1 MESNL
6 QAKLKGI
13 DAFCGERYWDP
24 AIWNASAVPILSQCY
39 QHTTLVWFPTAIV
52 FLLAPILTAQ
62 IFYRR
67 PNPIPWT
74 KRIQLKI
81 AVACVLIADSLSLFT
96 VAIYETIFQG
106 FPYAVDFVYPLTL
119 CLAMVVLT
127 ALIVSCR
134 NYGIVTSGG
143 MFLSWLVFTICAVPE
158 LMYWVQ
164 QMFSAYP
171 WNWLD
176 YPRCIA
182 FLIWFLGCA
191 LETYLHCFADIS
203 PEGYKYLSTAKNPSP
218 ETTSSFLN
226 RITMWWFNS
235 LCSLGVRKP
244 LEVSDLYSLNE
255 ADTSTLLVPKWFNL
269 WEKQSKKFEE
279 NRNRRRAN
287 SNVSNASRRR
297 TSSNDSTPLL
307 HDQNTDDYGSVPTS
321 QPSQQMP
328 SIIWTL
334 FLMFKWDVITAM
346 FVKLLSDILLFC
358 NPMLLK
364 SLIQFTEQLERPMW
378 QGVVLAFTMFGS
390 AELSSI
396 LLSHYFYLMYRVGT
410 RVQTCLT
417 AAVYR
422 KTLRLSNAARREK
435 TVGEIVNL
443 MAIDIDRFQQITP
456 QTMQY
461 WSNPF
466 QIGFALFLL
475 FQQLGVSVFSGV
487 AVMVLLFPI
496 NFVITMIIRKWQISQ
511 MYYKDERT
519 KMVNEVLNGIKVIKL
534 YAWEPPM
541 EKVIEDLREKEL
553 GLIKKAAFLRTFSDM
568 LNTASPFLV
577 ALSTFTTFI
586 CIDPKNV
593 LTPEI
598 AFVSLTLFN
607 QLRSPMSQVAELIT
621 QTVQVVVSNKR
632 LKEFLMSEELN
643 EDAIDRKGRD
653 NNDIIA
659 VNDATLSW
667 ESGESKPVACLH
679 NISFSVN
686 RGQLVTI
693 VGRVGAGKTSM
704 LQALMGEMEKISGSI
719 SMHGRLCYVPQQPW
733 MQNNTLRQNITFG
746 KQFDEY
752 FYSRVLDACALYRDL
767 QILPLGDSTE
777 IGEKGIN
784 MSGGQKARISLARA
798 VYQNHDIYLLDDP
811 MSAVDAHVGSQL
823 FNSVI
828 GPEGMLRNKTRI
840 LVTNELSFLEKADL
854 IMVMRDGRIE
864 FEGKYEQLMQQGAFE
879 QLLIECEQEDQKRRE
894 AALSADDDDE
904 TSEPGGIMIEGD
916 SDFEYDDDVMASP
929 IIDHVLGTSHMSTVS
944 GIINRR
950 RISTSTQ
957 KQRRRLSTT
966 KSTAPSIVS
975 VSTTSRQLTG
985 TERVETGRV
994 KMDTYQKYFGAMG
1007 MSIAVIFVFGM
1018 TTSTVVSMGRNL
1030 WLTDWSNDNA
1040 ARAGTNTTGNSIGVR
1055 LGVYA
1060 GLGFSEIILLFI
1072 GMLSLLYGGVSASRN
1087 LHAPLMRN
1095 LFRVPMAFF
1104 DTTPFGRILNRIG
1117 KDIETVDVLLPFNV
1131 QFFAQCLLQVISTLI
1146 IIMISTPVFGVVIIP
1161 LSVMYLM
1168 VMRYY
1173 IATSRQLKR
1182 LESITRSPIYSHLS
1196 ESIQGSSTIRAYH
1209 LVDRFC
1215 KLSETKVDTHV
1226 QCRYLNYVANRW
1238 LSVRLEFIGNC
1249 IVLFSALFAALTRS
1263 TTTSG
1268 VIGLSVSYALNIT
1281 TVLNFAVRQITKL
1294 ETNIVSVERVK
1305 EYAETETEAEWKSE
1319 PGKEPPQNWPSEG
1332 RIVMNNYSARY
1343 RPGLNLVVKQLNVE
1357 IRPHEKV
1364 GIVGRTGA
1372 GKSSVTLSL
1381 FRIIEA
1387 AEGLIVVDGINLA
1400 EIGLHDLRSNLTII
1414 PQDPVL
1420 FSGTL
1425 RFNLDPFHHY
1435 SDDDIW
1441 KALEMANLRE
1451 FAVGHHE
1458 KLDYTITEGGDN
1470 ISVGQRQLVCLARAL
1485 LRKTRV
1491 LILDEATAAVDVST
1505 DALIQKTIREEFAN
1519 STVLTIAHRL
1529 NTIMDYDRIIVLNDG
1544 KVGEFDSPKNLL
1556 ENRNSEFYSMAKRAG
1571 LV

>member
-1 MESNL
+1 MEPTEPNL

-13 DAFCGERYWDP
+13 DAFCGEKYWDP
-24 AIWNASAVPILSQCY
+24 EIWNASTVPILTQCY
-39 QHTTLVWFPTAIV
+39 QHTTLVWIPTAIV
-52 FLLAPILTAQ
+52 FLLAPILSAQ

-74 KRIQLKI
+74 RRIQMKVGLSCI
-81 AVACVLIADSLSLFT
+81 LIADSLSLFT
-96 VAIYETIFQG
+96 VAIYETLFQS

-119 CLAMVVLT
+119 CLAMIVLT

-143 MFLSWLVFTICAVPE
+143 LFISWLVFTLSGIPE
-158 LMYWVQ
+158 LMYWIR
-164 QMFSAYP
+164 QMTSPPEP

-176 YPRCIA
+176 YPRCIS
-182 FLIWFLGCA
+182 FLVWITCCF
-191 LETYLHCFADIS
+191 LETYLHCYADIS
-203 PEGYKYLSTAKNPSP
+203 PEGYKYLSSARNPSP

-226 RITMWWFNS
+226 RVTMWWFNA

-244 LEVSDLYSLNE
+244 LEVSDLYSLND
-255 ADTSTLLVPKWFNL
+255 ADTSSSLVPKWYNM
-269 WEKQSKKFEE
+269 WDKQNKKFEA
-279 NRNRRRAN
+279 RRQAN
-287 SNVSNASRRR
+287 ATPTSRPR

-307 HDQNTDDYGSVPTS
+307 HDQTADDYGSLPAADPLQNS
-321 QPSQQMP
+321 P

-346 FVKLLSDILLFC
+346 VVKFLSDVLLFW
-358 NPMLLK
+358 NPLLLK
-364 SLIQFTEQLERPMW
+364 SLIRFTEELERPMW
-378 QGVVLAFTMFGS
+378 QGVMLAFTMFLS

-396 LLSHYFYLMYRVGT
+396 LLSHYYYLMYRVGT

-422 KTLRLSNAARREK
+422 KTLRLSNVARREK

-466 QIGFALFLL
+466 QIGLALFLL
-475 FQQLGVSVFSGV
+475 FQQLGVSVLSGV

-496 NFVITMIIRKWQISQ
+496 NFVITMIIRKWQIEQ
-511 MYYKDERT
+511 MFYKDERT

-541 EKVIEDLREKEL
+541 EQVIEELREKEL
-553 GLIKKAAFLRTFSDM
+553 GLIKRAAFLRTFSDM
-568 LNTASPFLV
+568 LNCASPFLV
-577 ALSTFTTFI
+577 ALSTFATFI
-586 CIDPKNV
+586 FIDPKNV

-621 QTVQVVVSNKR
+621 QTVQVIVSNRR

-643 EDAIDRKGRD
+643 EDAIDHRARD
-653 NNDIIA
+653 NNDVIC
-659 VNDATLSW
+659 VKDATLSW
-667 ESGESKPVACLH
+667 ESADQQPVPSLS
-679 NISFSVN
+679 NISFTVN

-704 LQALMGEMEKISGSI
+704 LQALMGEMEKLSGSI

-746 KQFDEY
+746 KQFEEY

-767 QILPLGDSTE
+767 SILPLGDNTE

-784 MSGGQKARISLARA
+784 LSGGQKARISLARA

-823 FNSVI
+823 FSAVI

-840 LVTNELSFLEKADL
+840 LVTNELSCLERSDL
-854 IMVMRDGRIE
+854 IIVMKDGKIE
-864 FEGKYEQLMQQGAFE
+864 YEGKYHDLMQQGAFE
-879 QLLIECEQEDQKRRE
+879 QLLIECEQEERERRE
-894 AALSADDDDE
+894 AEKSDDE
-904 TSEPGGIMIEGD
+904 SDENSEPGGIMIEND
-916 SDFEYDDDVMASP
+916 SDIDYDDDMMASP
-929 IIDHVLGTSHMSTVS
+929 IIDHVLGTSNMSTVS
-944 GIINRR
+944 GIISRR
-950 RISTSTQ
+950 RISTSQ
-957 KQRRRLSTT
+957 VNKRRRLSTT
-966 KSTAPSIVS
+966 KSHAPSVVS
-975 VSTTSRQLTG
+975 STNTRQLTSA
-985 TERVETGRV
+985 ERVETGRV
-994 KMDTYQKYFGAMG
+994 KMDTYYNYFGAMG
-1007 MSIAVIFVFGM
+1007 ISIVVVFVLGM
-1018 TTSTVVSMGRNL
+1018 TTSTIVSMGRNL

-1040 ARAGTNTTGNSIGVR
+1040 ARTGTNATGRTVRVR

-1060 GLGFSEIILLFI
+1060 GLGFSEIILLFV

-1087 LHAPLMRN
+1087 LHAPLMRC
-1095 LFRVPMAFF
+1095 LFRVPMSFY

-1131 QFFAQCLLQVISTLI
+1131 QFFAQCLLQVVSTLI
-1146 IIMISTPVFGVVIIP
+1146 IIMISTPVFGIVIIP
-1161 LSVMYLM
+1161 LSIMYLM

-1196 ESIQGSSTIRAYH
+1196 ESIQGSATIRAYH

-1215 KLSETKVDTHV
+1215 KLSETKVDSHV
-1226 QCRYLNYVANRW
+1226 QCRYLNYMANRW

-1249 IVLFSALFAALTRS
+1249 IVLFSALFAALTRT

-1319 PGKEPPQNWPSEG
+1319 PGREPPQNWPSEG
-1332 RIVMNNYSARY
+1332 RIIMNNYSARY
-1343 RPGLNLVVKQLNVE
+1343 RAGLNLVVKQLNVE
-1357 IRPHEKV
+1357 IKPHEKI

-1387 AEGLIVVDGINLA
+1387 AEGQIIVDGINLA

-1425 RFNLDPFHHY
+1425 RFNLDPFRHY

-1441 KALEMANLRE
+1441 KSLEQANLKD
-1451 FAVGHHE
+1451 FANAHHE
-1458 KLDYTITEGGDN
+1458 KLEYLITEGGDN

-1505 DALIQKTIREEFAN
+1505 DSLIQKTIREEFAN

-1544 KVGEFDSPKNLL
+1544 KVGEFDSPHNLL
-1556 ENRNSEFYSMAKRAG
+1556 TNRNSEFYGMAKRAG
-1571 LV
+1571 LI